1 MKKTSIVLD
10 EETIKL
16 LDSYCHKTKIKKSES
31 IRLFITEGIERYNKN
46 KKTGFV
52 DNIGSAGLMVNE
64 KRVMKA
70 VIETVYL
77 VRSLVKDQA
86 LLDESSKKATDILK
100 DGWIYDN
107 N

>member
-1 MKKTSIVLD
+1 MKLMTLRLD
-10 EETIKL
+10 KETKKM
-16 LDSYCHKTKIKKSES
+16 LDDYCHDNSIGISNS
-31 IRLFITEGIERYNKN
+31 IRQFIRDGIERYNKN
-46 KKTGFV
+46 KKIGFV

-77 VRSLVKDQA
+77 VRGLVKDKA
-86 LLDESSKKATDILK
+86 LLDEASKKSTDILK